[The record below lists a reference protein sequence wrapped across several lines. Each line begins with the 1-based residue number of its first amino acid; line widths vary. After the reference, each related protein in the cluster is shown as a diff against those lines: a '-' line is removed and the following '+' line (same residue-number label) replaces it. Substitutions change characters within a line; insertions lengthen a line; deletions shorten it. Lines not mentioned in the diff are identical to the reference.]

1 MLAQGTARA
10 VIAASVGVTPGQ
22 VSAVA
27 AHKKM
32 GTYTSQNSAIGKDH
46 DKDGNLPPGPRLVRT
61 NERTEHRNSG
71 PAEGAILVGVDV
83 SEDSP
88 VYWNPTAAASA
99 NPHVLI
105 LGESGYG
112 KTYTT
117 SCLLAELVQ
126 SKVSSV
132 VFDYGQG
139 FSSASSPSM
148 FSERANSV
156 DFELNRDGIAINPL
170 EIFPVDLHGPAT
182 VAQRVA
188 DTFARIYPRIGV
200 QQHAIIRRAVLEVL
214 SDHGIKQHDR
224 TTWNLRAPHF
234 RNVERKLATFAD
246 DVGSSNRRVALAAA
260 SHISTLFVFDT
271 FRSTGRK
278 LGWDDLIYGTRPQTW
293 ILQLGGL
300 ESSVERTV
308 TEFLLWNLIRFAEAR
323 GPGPLRCFVVLDE
336 AHKMSFAPGSPV
348 EKLLREGRKFGLG
361 VILASQQPED
371 FSPVAFANTATKI
384 IFQVS
389 DDRGVVSRLL
399 YRKTKNR
406 EVGATAADVITKLP
420 RGSAYLVTENTGRV
434 VKITSF
440 EDRLNRWNQLH

>member
-1 MLAQGTARA
+1 MLEQGTPRE
-10 VIAASVGVTPGQ
+10 VIAQTVGVTPGQ

-32 GTYTSQNSAIGKDH
+32 GTYASEPPTTTTH
-46 DKDGNLPPGPRLVRT
+46 LPEDGNFPTGPRLVRT
-61 NERTEHRNSG
+61 NEQAKHPNTE
-71 PAEGAILVGVDV
+71 PAAGAILVGIDV
-83 SEDSP
+83 SDGSP
-88 VYWNPTAAASA
+88 IYWNPTAAASA

-117 SCLLAELVQ
+117 SCLLAELAQ
-126 SKVSSV
+126 SQVSSV

-139 FSSASSPSM
+139 FSSASSPSL
-148 FSERANSV
+148 FRERARAV

-170 EIFPVDLHGPAT
+170 EIFSVDLHGPAT

-188 DTFARIYPRIGV
+188 DTFTRVYPRIGV
-200 QQHAIIRRAVLEVL
+200 QQHAVIRQAVLEVL
-214 SDHGIKQHDR
+214 SDHGIKQFDR

-234 RNVERKLATFAD
+234 RNLERKLATLAD
-246 DVGSSNRRVALAAA
+246 DVGASNRRVALAAA

-271 FRSTGRK
+271 FRSSGRT
-278 LGWDDLIYGTRPQTW
+278 LGWDDLLNRPQTW
-293 ILQLGGL
+293 VLQLGGL
-300 ESSVERTV
+300 ESSVERAV
-308 TEFLLWNLIRFAEAR
+308 TEFLLWNLIRFVEAR

-371 FSPVAFANTATKI
+371 FSPVAFANTATKL

-389 DDRGVVSRLL
+389 DDRGVISRLL
-399 YRKTKNR
+399 YRKTRNR
-406 EVGATAADVITKLP
+406 EVGAYASEVITKLP

-434 VKITSF
+434 VTITSF
-440 EDRLNRWNQLH
+440 EDRLARWRQLE